1 MIANAGRGLIFDTRA
16 AGSGERAISATIFAT
31 ELPETARYRTIL
43 DALDTSR
50 FTNKIRVFGIKR
62 DVAILLQT
70 LFKTGALN
78 HSATL
83 PFL

>member
-1 MIANAGRGLIFDTRA
+1 M
-16 AGSGERAISATIFAT
+16 AISATIFAT
-31 ELPETARYRTIL
+31 ELSETARYRTIL
-43 DALDTSR
+43 DALDTPR
-50 FTNKIRVFGIKR
+50 FINKTRLFGISR
-62 DVAILLQT
+62 ALAIRLQT